1 LCLIEDN
8 SNKIKWKVLVENI
21 NMTVIIP
28 SVCFIL
34 SNNPDPELID
44 LVNK

>member
-1 LCLIEDN
+1 MCLIEDN

-34 SNNPDPELID
+34 SSPDPELID